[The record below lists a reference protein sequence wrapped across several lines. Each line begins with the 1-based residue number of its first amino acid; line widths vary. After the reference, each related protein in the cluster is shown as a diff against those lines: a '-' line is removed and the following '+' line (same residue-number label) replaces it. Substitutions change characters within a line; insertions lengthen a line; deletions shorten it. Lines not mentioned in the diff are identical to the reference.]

1 MNTSKTA
8 LARPLRWLA
17 AAGLACSITATAQDR
32 PQRDDPQRP
41 RDGAP
46 PRGEFQQRQPAQP
59 RDGFRPEGQPRDG
72 FRPEGQPREGFRPG
86 QPGQGGPL
94 GPGANFQNPMADL
107 TEDQRETVREVLNSI
122 FQDNREMM
130 ESMMTARRELSEAF
144 SAPKLDEK
152 ALRDKAAAVAK
163 LDADV
168 LVARAKA
175 FARVR
180 EKLGPDVAERIKSVF
195 LPGMGGPG
203 MGGPRPGGP
212 GGPGGDFQRPQ
223 GNPGQPPREGEF
235 RRPRGEGQPGE
246 PQRPRGGDGFNERRP
261 GGNNPPQPAREGE
274 PRRPVVPPANP

>member
-1 MNTSKTA
+1 MNTATTSP
-8 LARPLRWLA
+8 ARPSGLLA
-17 AAGLACSITATAQDR
+17 IAGLAFALTATAQDR

-72 FRPEGQPREGFRPG
+72 FQGQPREGFRPG
-86 QPGQGGPL
+86 QPGQGGP
-94 GPGANFQNPMADL
+94 GNFPNPMADL
-107 TEDQRETVREVLNSI
+107 NEDQRETVREIMNSI
-122 FQDNREMM
+122 FQDNREAM
-130 ESMMTARRELSEAF
+130 ETLMTARRELGEMF

-152 ALRDKAAAVAK
+152 ALREKVVAIAK
-163 LDADV
+163 LDADM

-180 EKLGPDVAERIKSVF
+180 DKLGPEVAERIKPMF
-195 LPGMGGPG
+195 MPGMGGMGGPG

-223 GNPGQPPREGEF
+223 GNPGQPPRDGDL
-235 RRPRGEGQPGE
+235 RRPRGDGQPGD
-246 PQRPRGGDGFNERRP
+246 PQRPRGGDGVNERRP
-261 GGNNPPQPAREGE
+261 GGNNPPPRDNE
-274 PRRPVVPPANP
+274 PRRPAPANP